1 MKSNLHSEKEIL
13 IFNGVMKLMN
23 EGVNIHTIKV
33 ADIAKSVGIG
43 KGTVYEYF
51 KSKDELLEKSLIYCM
66 NLSLNKAIEK
76 IDNANGFKE
85 KIYTMLEI
93 AKCNVQEFNS
103 GNGFLFSN
111 MGTCEFA
118 YLMKS
123 ENKEF
128 KFKEKIYTML
138 EIAKCNVQEFNS
150 GNGFLF
156 SNMGTCE
163 FAYLMKSE
171 NKEFKYRENII
182 NKSIEDVISVGIEEE
197 VIKCQRDKEYE
208 KMVIKSAIIGFAN
221 DLYCSKSTMEK
232 DIYELKERSYKLII
246 KGLN

>member
-1 MKSNLHSEKEIL
+1 MKGNLHSEKEIL

-23 EGVNIHTIKV
+23 EGVNIYTIKV

-51 KSKDELLEKSLIYCM
+51 KSKDELLEKSLIYYM
-66 NLSLNKAIEK
+66 NLSINKAIEK

-93 AKCNVQEFNS
+93 AKCNVQDFNS

-111 MGTCEFA
+111 MGSCEFA

-123 ENKEF
+123 ENED
-128 KFKEKIYTML
+128 
-138 EIAKCNVQEFNS
+138 
-150 GNGFLF
+150 
-156 SNMGTCE
+156 
-163 FAYLMKSE
+163 
-171 NKEFKYRENII
+171 FKYRENII
-182 NKSIEDVISVGIEEE
+182 NESIENVVLVGIKEQ
-197 VIKCQRDKEYE
+197 VIKGQNNKEYE
-208 KMVIKSAIIGFAN
+208 NLVIKSAIIGFENA
-221 DLYCSKSTMEK
+221 LYCSKFTTEN
-232 DIYELKERSYKLII
+232 DIYELKEKSYKLII

>member
-128 KFKEKIYTML
+128 K
-138 EIAKCNVQEFNS
+138 
-150 GNGFLF
+150 
-156 SNMGTCE
+156 
-163 FAYLMKSE
+163 
-171 NKEFKYRENII
+171 YRENII
-182 NKSIEDVISVGIEEE
+182 NKSIEDVISAGIKEQ

>member
-76 IDNANGFKE
+76 IDNANGFEE

-93 AKCNVQEFNS
+93 TKCNVQD
-103 GNGFLFSN
+103 
-111 MGTCEFA
+111 
-118 YLMKS
+118 
-123 ENKEF
+123 
-128 KFKEKIYTML
+128 
-138 EIAKCNVQEFNS
+138 FNS

-221 DLYCSKSTMEK
+221 DLYCSKFTMEK
-232 DIYELKERSYKLII
+232 EIYELKKRSYKLII

>member
-128 KFKEKIYTML
+128 K
-138 EIAKCNVQEFNS
+138 
-150 GNGFLF
+150 
-156 SNMGTCE
+156 
-163 FAYLMKSE
+163 
-171 NKEFKYRENII
+171 YRENII

-221 DLYCSKSTMEK
+221 DLYCSKFTMEK
-232 DIYELKERSYKLII
+232 DIYELKKRSYKLII

>member
-1 MKSNLHSEKEIL
+1 MKGNLHSEKEIL

-128 KFKEKIYTML
+128 K
-138 EIAKCNVQEFNS
+138 
-150 GNGFLF
+150 
-156 SNMGTCE
+156 
-163 FAYLMKSE
+163 
-171 NKEFKYRENII
+171 YRENII

>member
-1 MKSNLHSEKEIL
+1 MKGNLHSEKEIL

-128 KFKEKIYTML
+128 K
-138 EIAKCNVQEFNS
+138 
-150 GNGFLF
+150 
-156 SNMGTCE
+156 
-163 FAYLMKSE
+163 
-171 NKEFKYRENII
+171 YRENII
-182 NKSIEDVISVGIEEE
+182 NKSIEDVISAGIKEQ

>member
-1 MKSNLHSEKEIL
+1 MKNNLHSEKEIL
-13 IFNGVMKLMN
+13 IFNGVMKLLN
-23 EGVNIHTIKV
+23 EGINIHTIKV

-51 KSKDELLEKSLIYCM
+51 KSKEEILEKSLNYYM
-66 NLSLNKAIEK
+66 DLSLNEAIEK
-76 IDNANGFKE
+76 INDANGFRE

-93 AKCNVQEFNS
+93 AKCNVQDFNS

-111 MGTCEFA
+111 MGTCEF
-118 YLMKS
+118 
-123 ENKEF
+123 
-128 KFKEKIYTML
+128 
-138 EIAKCNVQEFNS
+138 
-150 GNGFLF
+150 G
-156 SNMGTCE
+156 
-163 FAYLMKSE
+163 YLMKSE

-182 NKSIEDVISVGIEEE
+182 NENIENVISVGIEEQ
-197 VIKCQRDKEYE
+197 VIKSQNDKEYE

-221 DLYCSKSTMEK
+221 DLYCSKVTIER

>member
-128 KFKEKIYTML
+128 K
-138 EIAKCNVQEFNS
+138 
-150 GNGFLF
+150 
-156 SNMGTCE
+156 
-163 FAYLMKSE
+163 
-171 NKEFKYRENII
+171 YRENII

>member
-51 KSKDELLEKSLIYCM
+51 KSKDEILEKSLIYCM

-76 IDNANGFKE
+76 IDNANG
-85 KIYTMLEI
+85 
-93 AKCNVQEFNS
+93 
-103 GNGFLFSN
+103 
-111 MGTCEFA
+111 
-118 YLMKS
+118 
-123 ENKEF
+123 
-128 KFKEKIYTML
+128 FKEKIYTML